1 MVTISHGYA
10 LGNTTGVTRPALGTL
25 AISGSIGIP
34 ESLEVP
40 GPASVLQVNS
50 GSPSWLGS
58 VVLNDDLNIYV
69 PTNSFLS
76 IVGQIS
82 GPAGWLK
89 YGDGTL
95 QFKTPYTNTYAGTG
109 WVRDGN
115 LIMDG
120 VMNQPVISGPLVI
133 GNTNDPANST
143 RVWPIKQNQIGDMV
157 PVTLN
162 QSGVLELGGFS
173 DTIGSL
179 AGTGNVTLGSGTLV
193 VGANNSSTVFSGV
206 ISGTGSLVKSGLA
219 ALTLTGTNTYTGVTT
234 NLAGSLL
241 VNGRLNGSPVVQV
254 RPGSLLGGTGLVQSI
269 SVFAGAQVSPG
280 LSPGNLTAAGSVLL
294 SSGALVIE
302 LNGLAP
308 GAAYDRLTTAG
319 TVTLGGALNVTLD
332 FTPATG
338 DSFTILEK
346 TGAGA
351 VTGTFNGLAQGATFN
366 VGAVSFQITYT
377 GGTGNDVVLTCVP
390 STPPNISSIV
400 PITPERMQILGQGVA
415 GLSYVLEATAHLNA
429 PIPWTPIA
437 TNTANGA
444 GIYEFIDAY
453 TDNGNQLHPQRFF
466 RVRLP

>member
-1 MVTISHGYA
+1 M
-10 LGNTTGVTRPALGTL
+10 
-25 AISGSIGIP
+25 
-34 ESLEVP
+34 
-40 GPASVLQVNS
+40 
-50 GSPSWLGS
+50 
-58 VVLNDDLNIYV
+58 
-69 PTNSFLS
+69 
-76 IVGQIS
+76 
-82 GPAGWLK
+82 
-89 YGDGTL
+89 
-95 QFKTPYTNTYAGTG
+95 
-109 WVRDGN
+109 
-115 LIMDG
+115 
-120 VMNQPVISGPLVI
+120 
-133 GNTNDPANST
+133 
-143 RVWPIKQNQIGDMV
+143 
-157 PVTLN
+157 
-162 QSGVLELGGFS
+162 
-173 DTIGSL
+173 
-179 AGTGNVTLGSGTLV
+179 
-193 VGANNSSTVFSGV
+193 
-206 ISGTGSLVKSGLA
+206 
-219 ALTLTGTNTYTGVTT
+219 
-234 NLAGSLL
+234 
-241 VNGRLNGSPVVQV
+241 
-254 RPGSLLGGTGLVQSI
+254 
-269 SVFAGAQVSPG
+269 
-280 LSPGNLTAAGSVLL
+280 
-294 SSGALVIE
+294 VIE

-319 TVTLGGALNVTLD
+319 TVTLGGALNVTLG